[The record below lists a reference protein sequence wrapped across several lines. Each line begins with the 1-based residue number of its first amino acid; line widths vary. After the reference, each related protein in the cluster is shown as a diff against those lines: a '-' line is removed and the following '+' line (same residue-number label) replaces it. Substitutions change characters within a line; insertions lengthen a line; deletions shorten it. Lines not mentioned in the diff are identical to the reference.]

1 VTVYLLDTNV
11 FIEAKNRHYGFD
23 FCPAFWEWID
33 QTNNAEKVFS
43 VEKVLDEI
51 GDVKDELNDWANER
65 TGVFLK
71 PDSQVEASFQVVSD
85 WATSANY
92 EPEAVS
98 DFFGAADYYL
108 VAHAHAH
115 RQTVV
120 THEVWS
126 DTRKTIKI
134 PNACRALEIECATPF
149 DMLRSEKARFVLP
162 PRTGGGQSKRAGA
175 LRSEQTRLGLG
186 SNSQRTA

>member
-1 VTVYLLDTNV
+1 MTVYLLDTNV

-23 FCPAFWEWID
+23 FCPAFWDWID
-33 QTNNAEKVFS
+33 QANNAEKVFS

-51 GDVKDELNDWANER
+51 RDVKDKLADWANKR

-85 WATSANY
+85 WAISANY

-115 RQTVV
+115 GQTVV
-120 THEVWS
+120 THEVRA
-126 DTRKTIKI
+126 DTRKMIKI
-134 PNACRALEIECATPF
+134 PNACDALEIECVTPF
-149 DMLRSEKARFVLP
+149 YMLRSEKARFVLS
-162 PRTGGGQSKRAGA
+162 PRPEGDQSR
-175 LRSEQTRLGLG
+175 
-186 SNSQRTA
+186 